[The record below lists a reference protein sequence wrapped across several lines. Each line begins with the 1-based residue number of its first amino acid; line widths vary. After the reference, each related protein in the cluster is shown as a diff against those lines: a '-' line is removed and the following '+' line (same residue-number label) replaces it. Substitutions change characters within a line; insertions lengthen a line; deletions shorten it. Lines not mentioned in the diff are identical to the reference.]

1 MSTGWVSEPSLLVDG
16 GKRRREGEAGQAN
29 SALGHG
35 HELGQTERER
45 QREWRAGSPV
55 LLGQAE
61 AKESFFFFSFF

>member
-1 MSTGWVSEPSLLVDG
+1 VSTGWVSEPLLLVDG
-16 GKRRREGEAGQAN
+16 GKRRREGEAGRAD

-45 QREWRAGSPV
+45 EWRAGPPT
-55 LLGQAE
+55 LLSQAE